1 MRISRRHQNRSVLW
15 RNVILL
21 SLLLLFP
28 ICSLLYFV
36 LRIGT
41 ENLLDYTQNK
51 EIQLLSNYT
60 NGLDSNLITADNL
73 TNQLLFDN
81 DVMTVL
87 SSDPEEPDYAA
98 IKSVLLSIER
108 MYYSN
113 RFIESIYL
121 YDTIHPYI
129 LSDAMIYK
137 KDFTDTEVLEDD
149 LYSSTGL
156 KPLRTVDRS
165 TAVTQA
171 KPVTLLSYV
180 KQVYNHSAG
189 TPVTIIVNVHPEAF
203 ATLNNTGQPTGSFFI
218 LDSGLSP
225 LYEFQTDNV
234 PKAEILD
241 DFSNLLAQQEKSDSP
256 GWSALTIH
264 KEKYFLCYQ
273 FLPDF
278 GLYTLSVQ
286 NYTYFTDS
294 IIQTTGSLALP
305 FVVII
310 LISILAILFVSY
322 LLYRPLKQLLQK
334 FEIPMHL
341 LPQTNQPNEYY
352 LLSNAMSNLYEQK
365 RELEQQYT
373 ITRSYAETYS
383 LHEFL
388 IASEFNKEDFLQLSS
403 TLKLTLEHPFFYL
416 LLLKF
421 KQPIPR
427 EIRKSFSDTLSRL
440 VSDSFYNITITDPH
454 NLTVLLNTSLSAES
468 VLKIAG
474 CLKQEFTDKKYTAI
488 IGISTCFDEIESIP
502 TYYNEALKKLHE
514 QPFTALNQAEIIN
527 LNPEENNGENIYPKP
542 DLDTLLT
549 KIAEQDRDGVLS
561 AALDLLE
568 PFTSVPES
576 NYLYLIYL
584 VFEIE
589 SSVYKH
595 VVSLGGVYDNPEY
608 NNYQLYRRIRETD
621 DLFSL
626 KHNLLSF
633 LEHSLDLLQLKSQRQ
648 YSDIIGQVLEFIGE
662 NYSSDISIVDIAEYV
677 HLSPNYLSNL
687 FKAERNETL
696 LETLTTVRM
705 ENAKKLLDDP
715 SLRIKDVAA
724 MVGYNTVQS
733 FIRYFKKYYH
743 VTPEQWRK
751 INQ

>member
-1 MRISRRHQNRSVLW
+1 MRIRRKHQKRSVLW

-28 ICSLLYFV
+28 ICSMLYFV

-41 ENLLDYTQNK
+41 ENLLEYTQNK
-51 EIQLLSNYT
+51 EVQLLSNYT
-60 NGLDSNLITADNL
+60 NGLDSNLITVDNL

-87 SSDPEEPDYAA
+87 ASDPAEPDYVA
-98 IKSVLLSIER
+98 IKSVLLNIER

-121 YDTIHPYI
+121 FDSIHPYI

-137 KDFTDTEVLEDD
+137 KDFLDSAVLDEE
-149 LYSSTGL
+149 LYTTTGL

-165 TAVTQA
+165 TAVTPK

-189 TPVTIIVNVHPEAF
+189 TPVTIIVNVYPEAF
-203 ATLNNTGQPTGSFFI
+203 ATLSSTEHTGSFFI
-218 LDSGLSP
+218 VDSSLEP
-225 LYEFQTDNV
+225 LYQLRADEVPEKEIFKEF
-234 PKAEILD
+234 
-241 DFSNLLAQQEKSDSP
+241 SSLASGQENSRTS
-256 GWSALTIH
+256 GWSSPTIH
-264 KEKYFLCYQ
+264 KEKYFLCYE

-294 IIQTTGSLALP
+294 IIKTTGNLAIP
-305 FVVII
+305 FVIII

-322 LLYRPLKQLLQK
+322 LLYRPLQQLLQK

-388 IASEFNKEDFLQLSS
+388 IAPEFNKDDFLQLCS

-421 KQPIPR
+421 KQPIPK

-454 NLTVLLNTSLSAES
+454 NLTVLLNTSLSAEA
-468 VLKIAG
+468 VLNAASH
-474 CLKQEFTDKKYTAI
+474 LKQEFTDKKYTAI
-488 IGISTCFDEIESIP
+488 IGVSICFDEIEPIP
-502 TYYNEALKKLHE
+502 AYYNEALKKLRE
-514 QPFTALNQAEIIN
+514 QPFTALNQAEIID
-527 LNPEENNGENIYPKP
+527 LNPEKNNGDASYPKP
-542 DLDTLLT
+542 SLDVLLT
-549 KIAEQDRDGVLS
+549 KIAKQDRDGVLC
-561 AALDLLE
+561 AALDLFE
-568 PFTSVPES
+568 PFTTVPEN
-576 NYLYLIYL
+576 NYLYLKYL

-589 SSVYKH
+589 NSVYKH
-595 VVSLGGVYDNPEY
+595 VASLGGVYDNPEY

-633 LEHSLDLLQLKSQRQ
+633 LEYSLDILELKSQRQ
-648 YSDIIGQVLEFIGE
+648 HSDIIGQVLQFIEE
-662 NYSSDISIVDIAEYV
+662 NYSSDISVVDMAEYV

-715 SLRIKDVAA
+715 SLRIKDVAS

>member
-1 MRISRRHQNRSVLW
+1 M
-15 RNVILL
+15 
-21 SLLLLFP
+21 
-28 ICSLLYFV
+28 LYFV

-41 ENLLDYTQNK
+41 ENLLEYTQNK
-51 EIQLLSNYT
+51 EVQLLSNYT
-60 NGLDSNLITADNL
+60 NGLDSNLVTADNL

-87 SSDPEEPDYAA
+87 ASDPEEPDYPA
-98 IKSVLLSIER
+98 IKSVLLNIER

-121 YDTIHPYI
+121 FDSIHPYV

-137 KDFTDTEVLEDD
+137 KDFLDTAVLNEEQ
-149 LYSSTGL
+149 YAITGL

-165 TAVTQA
+165 TAVTPK

-189 TPVTIIVNVHPEAF
+189 TPVTIIVNVYPEAF
-203 ATLNNTGQPTGSFFI
+203 ATLTNTEHTGSFFI
-218 LDSGLSP
+218 LDSALEP
-225 LYEFQTDNV
+225 LYKFRADGVPEKEIFEEF
-234 PKAEILD
+234 
-241 DFSNLLAQQEKSDSP
+241 SGLASKQENSRTG
-256 GWSALTIH
+256 GWSSLSIH
-264 KEKYFLCYQ
+264 KEKYFLCYE

-294 IIQTTGSLALP
+294 ILKTTGNLAIP
-305 FVVII
+305 FVIII

-322 LLYRPLKQLLQK
+322 LLYRPLQQLLQK

-388 IASEFNKEDFLQLSS
+388 IAPEFNKDDFLQLCS

-421 KQPIPR
+421 KQPIPK
-427 EIRKSFSDTLSRL
+427 EIRKSFSDTLARL
-440 VSDSFYNITITDPH
+440 ISDSFYNITITDPH
-454 NLTVLLNTSLSAES
+454 NLTVLLNTSLSEEA
-468 VLKIAG
+468 VLQAARR
-474 CLKQEFTDKKYTAI
+474 LEQEFTGQKYTAI
-488 IGISTCFDEIESIP
+488 IGVSICFDEMEPIP
-502 TYYNEALKKLHE
+502 AYYNEALKKLRE
-514 QPFTALNQAEIIN
+514 QPFTALNQAEIIGLDPGKTSAD
-527 LNPEENNGENIYPKP
+527 LNAAYPKP
-542 DLDTLLT
+542 SLDALLT
-549 KIAEQDRDGVLS
+549 KISEQDRDGVLT

-568 PFTSVPES
+568 PFTSVPEN
-576 NYLYLIYL
+576 NYLYLKYL

-589 SSVYKH
+589 NSVYKH
-595 VVSLGGVYDNPEY
+595 VASLGGVYDNPEY

-633 LEHSLDLLQLKSQRQ
+633 LEYSLDILELKSRRQ
-648 YSDIIGQVLEFIGE
+648 HSDIIEQVLQFIGE
-662 NYSSDISIVDIAEYV
+662 HYSSDISVVDIAEYV

-705 ENAKKLLDDP
+705 ENAKKLLDNP
-715 SLRIKDVAA
+715 SLRIKDVAS